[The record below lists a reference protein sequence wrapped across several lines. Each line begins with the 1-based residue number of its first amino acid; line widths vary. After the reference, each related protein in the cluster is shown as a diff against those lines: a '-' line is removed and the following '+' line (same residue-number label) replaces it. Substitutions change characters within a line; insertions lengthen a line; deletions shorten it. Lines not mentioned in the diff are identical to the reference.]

1 MNGYLLRTFMVKKNT
16 YAKIIG
22 YYLHTFFTFLLKM
35 KQMFTPFKQRLCSPF
50 EEGKKIYKTCV
61 QKIDSDNMF

>member
-1 MNGYLLRTFMVKKNT
+1 MNGYLLRTFM
-16 YAKIIG
+16 AKEYQRKITG
-22 YYLHTFFTFLLKM
+22 YYLHTFFTSLLKM
-35 KQMFTPFKQRLCSPF
+35 KQKFTPFKQRLCSPF